1 MSDSTVPK
9 CKDCSNYDEHFILG
23 LKKQLLGKIAF
34 ETNKDLANLKYNLG
48 LCNHVDAT
56 IVLTQYVDILDRL
69 LECDSCLKEENVEEI
84 ISTIKNKLN

>member
-9 CKDCSNYDEHFILG
+9 CKDCGNYDEHFILG

-69 LECDSCLKEENVEEI
+69 LDLFMPQYS
-84 ISTIKNKLN
+84 KN